1 MSAFRKLD
9 VRTIGTHVFVGMGAA
24 SFWVSCSCSCSCGV
38 FTSMGFW
45 WSLGS
50 SCVLTSSSLP
60 YHNIHSQRGAWYI
73 LDDHL
78 YPDDAFKSSVAS
90 LSGGVVGMTLS
101 QGLVEKCETIKNPR
115 MLRVAR
121 FGALYCIATSV
132 VLVWRGTWVGWDV
145 FYG

>member
-1 MSAFRKLD
+1 MWCVHIDGFLVVAWFLL
-9 VRTIGTHVFVGMGAA
+9 
-24 SFWVSCSCSCSCGV
+24 CSH
-38 FTSMGFW
+38 F
-45 WSLGS
+45 LA
-50 SCVLTSSSLP
+50 LYIP
-60 YHNIHSQRGAWYI
+60 QYSQRGAWYI

-90 LSGGVVGMTLS
+90 LSGGVIGMTLS

-145 FYG
+145 FYGKFF